1 MAGIIIVQLGQTPV
15 ATTDGDLAHE
25 TPEP

>member
-25 TPEP
+25 PPEP